1 MDIYEIARGPLV
13 WIAFAVFFGGALY
26 KIVTMSLLARQ
37 EKSVFPTWSAKF
49 GMRSILHW
57 VVPYA
62 NRNTRM
68 RPFFTAISFAFHICL
83 LVTPLFVMGHAVL
96 WEESW
101 GISWWSLPPGIAD
114 AMTLI
119 VIAGGVFFIL
129 RRIAAPEVR
138 NVSDWSDFAIVLL
151 VIAPFLTGF
160 LAHQQW
166 LPYKPMLIIH
176 ILTGCLWL
184 IAIPFTRLAH
194 MIWFFLSRSYM
205 GSEFGAVRN
214 SRDW

>member
-1 MDIYEIARGPLV
+1 MYEIVRGPLV
-13 WIAFAVFFGGALY
+13 WIAFAAFFGGAIY
-26 KIVTMSLLARQ
+26 QVVTMTVLARKK
-37 EKSVFPTWSAKF
+37 EKSLFPMLDAKF
-49 GMRSILHW
+49 SARSLVHW
-57 VVPYA
+57 LVPYA
-62 NRNTRM
+62 NRNTRL

-83 LVTPLFVMGHAVL
+83 LITPLFVMGHAVL
-96 WEESW
+96 WQESW

-119 VIAGGVFFIL
+119 VIFGGGFFML

-138 NVSDWSDFAIVLL
+138 NVTFWSDYAIVLL

-160 LAHQQW
+160 LAHKQL
-166 LPYKPMLIIH
+166 LPYDVMIVLH
-176 ILTGCLWL
+176 IVTGCLWL

>member
-1 MDIYEIARGPLV
+1 MYEIVRGPLV
-13 WIAFAVFFGGALY
+13 WIAFVAFFGGALY
-26 KIVTMSLLARQ
+26 QIVTMTVLAKKK
-37 EKSVFPTWSAKF
+37 EKSLFPMLDAKF
-49 GMRSILHW
+49 SARSIVHW
-57 VVPYA
+57 LVPYA
-62 NRNTRM
+62 NRNTRL

-83 LVTPLFVMGHAVL
+83 LITPLFVMGHAVL
-96 WEESW
+96 WQESW

-119 VIAGGVFFIL
+119 VIAGGVFFML

-138 NVSDWSDFAIVLL
+138 NVTFWSDYAIVLL

-160 LAHQQW
+160 MAHKQL
-166 LPYKPMLIIH
+166 LPYDVMIVLH